1 MSTLISVLGDSSAR
15 ALLDFYHKSNLREF
29 ACFLKKFTAWRCAD
43 TSWTLPL
50 PPPAFFKVR
59 QPLLPAGSH
68 DSSGRSSFQVST
80 LRLTCDVQPARI
92 TYLSNTLIK
101 RVGNIFEEALTN
113 DPASTESTTQDGVV
127 THTTT
132 AMQQF
137 QLDVESTALV
147 RAAEEIMVLTRSMK
161 DFWLFGS
168 LDTLTSDHNGQQ
180 EGGAQPDD
188 IKAVAKYIN
197 NRLES

>member
-1 MSTLISVLGDSSAR
+1 M
-15 ALLDFYHKSNLREF
+15 
-29 ACFLKKFTAWRCAD
+29 
-43 TSWTLPL
+43 
-50 PPPAFFKVR
+50 
-59 QPLLPAGSH
+59 
-68 DSSGRSSFQVST
+68 
-80 LRLTCDVQPARI
+80 QPARI

-101 RVGNIFEEALTN
+101 RIGNIFEEALKN
-113 DPASTESTTQDGVV
+113 DPASAESTTQDGVI

-168 LDTLTSDHNGQQ
+168 LDTLTSDHNGEQ
-180 EGGAQPDD
+180 EGEQGAGAQPDD
-188 IKAVAKYIN
+188 IKAVAEYIN
-197 NRLES
+197 KCLESSEAENSARCP

>member
-1 MSTLISVLGDSSAR
+1 MQL
-15 ALLDFYHKSNLREF
+15 
-29 ACFLKKFTAWRCAD
+29 
-43 TSWTLPL
+43 
-50 PPPAFFKVR
+50 
-59 QPLLPAGSH
+59 
-68 DSSGRSSFQVST
+68 
-80 LRLTCDVQPARI
+80 ARI

-101 RVGNIFEEALTN
+101 RIGNIFEEALAN

-127 THTTT
+127 AHTTT

-168 LDTLTSDHNGQQ
+168 LDTLTSDHNDEQ

-188 IKAVAKYIN
+188 IKTVAEYIN
-197 NRLES
+197 NRLEPGKAEDRARHP

>member
-1 MSTLISVLGDSSAR
+1 M
-15 ALLDFYHKSNLREF
+15 NLRELSRSPKSPRLGDALTSYIPHGRF
-29 ACFLKKFTAWRCAD
+29 HSHSPLSSRCVN
-43 TSWTLPL
+43 PL
-50 PPPAFFKVR
+50 S
-59 QPLLPAGSH
+59 LAGSH
-68 DSSGRSSFQVST
+68 DSSGSNSPQAST
-80 LRLTCDVQPARI
+80 IRLTGGVQLARI

-101 RVGNIFEEALTN
+101 RIGNIFEEALTN
-113 DPASTESTTQDGVV
+113 DPASTESTTQDGAV

-132 AMQQF
+132 AMRQF

-168 LDTLTSDHNGQQ
+168 LDTLTSDHNGEQ

-188 IKAVAKYIN
+188 IKAVAEYIN
-197 NRLES
+197 NRLESCEAEDHARRS

>member
-1 MSTLISVLGDSSAR
+1 
-15 ALLDFYHKSNLREF
+15 LDFYHKLNLRELERS
-29 ACFLKKFTAWRCAD
+29 LKSPRLGDALTSYIPHGLFRSHRPLSSRCV
-43 TSWTLPL
+43 
-50 PPPAFFKVR
+50 K
-59 QPLLPAGSH
+59 LLLLAGSH
-68 DSSGRSSFQVST
+68 DSSGSSSFRVST
-80 LRLTCDVQPARI
+80 LRLTCGVQPARI

-101 RVGNIFEEALTN
+101 RIGNIFEEALTN
-113 DPASTESTTQDGVV
+113 DPASTESTTWDGVV

-168 LDTLTSDHNGQQ
+168 LDTLTSDHSGQQ
-180 EGGAQPDD
+180 EGGARPDD
-188 IKAVAKYIN
+188 IKAVAEYIN
-197 NRLES
+197 KRLESGEAEDRAQRPEG